1 MALLV
6 LLRGIGQRSAQRC
19 RLLHNNNRKLP
30 ACTYGLQGRQRR
42 QLTTSAVEFDPPLPL
57 DSTRTVTELVRERE
71 EARRRHDWATADQLR
86 DKLSKVYGA
95 VIDDGGKLRE
105 QGKPATYVVRRG
117 PLGGQTW
124 HAYAKGTRVVV
135 QHRQARKQVIKTA
148 TKRKQWSDYRGV
160 SWQASKG
167 KWRARIKLG
176 GKNAVRIGLYD
187 SEVEAARAYDTA
199 ARDAG
204 RGHDANFE
212 TEASAEAAAAAERA
226 RCEAADADN
235 DSDDETGALLD
246 SSSYTGGSSNRC
258 ESDPPRWMLL
268 GAPGAGKGTYAKTL
282 SAAFGGVP
290 IIGMGDMLR
299 EVIASGSEK
308 GKQLEVCIRSL
319 LHGGFSRP
327 ISAEMCIAL

>member
-1 MALLV
+1 MESGQQPLALD
-6 LLRGIGQRSAQRC
+6 
-19 RLLHNNNRKLP
+19 NK
-30 ACTYGLQGRQRR
+30 
-42 QLTTSAVEFDPPLPL
+42 
-57 DSTRTVTELVRERE
+57 RTVTELVRERE
-71 EARRRHDWATADQLR
+71 EARRRHDWATADRLR
-86 DKLSKVYGA
+86 DKLAKVYGA

-117 PLGGQTW
+117 ALGGQTW
-124 HAYAKGTRVVV
+124 RAYARGTKVVV
-135 QHRQARKQVIKTA
+135 QHSQARKKVVKVA

-176 GKNAVRIGLYD
+176 GKNAVRIGLFD
-187 SEVEAARAYDTA
+187 SEVEAARAYDAA
-199 ARDAG
+199 AREAG

-212 TEASAEAAAAAERA
+212 TAALADAAAAAEHA
-226 RCEAADADN
+226 RCEATDADEG
-235 DSDDETGALLD
+235 DDIDTSVLLD
-246 SSSYTGGSSNRC
+246 SSSYTGGSSDRH

-308 GKQLEVCIRSL
+308 GKQLAVRE
-319 LHGGFSRP
+319 RP
-327 ISAEMCIAL
+327 LFAACRFRWSAKD